1 MRSRQISSQ
10 IFHPKTNNE
19 QHVAPNPLVFFQKF
33 CRKKSGSYRNP
44 KHVSLI
50 KAALISIN
58 NLLINAFYDNFQ
70 YRFSEMF
77 RNLWIYENVQLNIQM
92 NSNYFSHSFQY
103 FNLFWI

>member
-10 IFHPKTNNE
+10 IFHPNTNNIE
-19 QHVAPNPLVFFQKF
+19 HVAPPPAGSHSKNLS
-33 CRKKSGSYRNP
+33 KKSGSSRIP

-70 YRFSEMF
+70 YRFSECIGTFGFMRMF
-77 RNLWIYENVQLNIQM
+77 N
-92 NSNYFSHSFQY
+92 
-103 FNLFWI
+103 